1 MMLTLELPPEI
12 LDRLT
17 QGAIAHGVSLAD
29 YTTQILTVSL
39 PEFDRSKPSQ
49 QVRQAWIQQRREGRR
64 AIVTGGP
71 ALSQTV
77 IESRIGERY

>member
-1 MMLTLELPPEI
+1 MTLTLELPPEI

-17 QGAIAHGVSLAD
+17 QGAIAQGVSLAD
-29 YTTQILTVSL
+29 YTTQILSVSV
-39 PEFDRSKPSQ
+39 PELDRSKPNQ
-49 QVRQAWIQQRREGRR
+49 QVRQTWIQQRREARR
-64 AIVTGGP
+64 AIVTGGS